1 MAFLALLEDLASR
14 QIRRQRIFRDHED
27 FFANDDDDWL
37 MSRFRFPRAILLT
50 LCAELGPDLERP
62 TLRNRAIPVH
72 LQVLTTL
79 GFLATGCFQRELADR
94 SGISQPSLSSMM
106 SGVLS
111 GIIKLTGRYIRFP
124 YTLTIDCTHVA
135 IRAPSQNEAAFINRK
150 QIHSINV
157 QVICDATM
165 TLTNVV
171 ARWPGSTHDS
181 FILRNSSVGTR
192 LENGAVRDGWLLGDS
207 GYPLKRWLL
216 TPFPNPQS
224 TEERRYNDVHTLT
237 RSVVERTIGLLKGR
251 WRCLDASGGR
261 LLYNP
266 EKVCRIVRA
275 CAVLH
280 NMAQQNG
287 LPLIMTDQQFED
299 GCDL

>member
-1 MAFLALLEDLASR
+1 MCARNILTFLALLEDLASR

-27 FFANDDDDWL
+27 FFANDDDWL

-62 TLRNRAIPVH
+62 TLRNRAIP
-72 LQVLTTL
+72 
-79 GFLATGCFQRELADR
+79 RELADR

-124 YTLTIDCTHVA
+124 YTLSEQADIKVQFAAVAGFPNVIGAIDCTHVA

-171 ARWPGSTHDS
+171 ARY
-181 FILRNSSVGTR
+181 
-192 LENGAVRDGWLLGDS
+192 

-237 RSVVERTIGLLKGR
+237 CSVVERTIGLLKGR

-280 NMAQQNG
+280 NIAQQNG
-287 LPLIMTDQQFED
+287 LPLIMTDQQANDPEPDPHVYPPDARNIQAVRLRED
-299 GCDL
+299 VMRRL

>member
-1 MAFLALLEDLASR
+1 MTDSAHS
-14 QIRRQRIFRDHED
+14 
-27 FFANDDDDWL
+27 
-37 MSRFRFPRAILLT
+37 PP
-50 LCAELGPDLERP
+50 CGLGPDLERP

-124 YTLTIDCTHVA
+124 YTLSEQADIKVQFAAVAGFPNVIGAIDCTHVA

-181 FILRNSSVGTR
+181 FILRNSSQ
-192 LENGAVRDGWLLGDS
+192 LPY

-224 TEERRYNDVHTLT
+224 TEERRYSDVHTLT

-287 LPLIMTDQQFED
+287 LPLIMTDQQANDPEPDPHVYPPDARNIQAVRLRED
-299 GCDL
+299 VMRRL